1 MNLQSRLL
9 SLAVLTLA
17 CAKATGGE
25 PQLVFIDGND
35 ENKVVRLADVSRV
48 TFGTKGLTVTTDTDR
63 EFPYT
68 SLKRMVFD
76 HDGSHNQS
84 SVTVASA
91 DLRQGN
97 LIIDNAAQTLA
108 VAGAEDET
116 TSLEIYTTTGRTA
129 LAVKDY
135 HSEAVDISALP
146 SGVYIVR
153 TNLYSAKFIIK

>member
-9 SLAVLTLA
+9 SLAVLALA
-17 CAKATGGE
+17 SAKATGGE
-25 PQLVFIDGND
+25 PQLVFIDSND

-48 TFGTKGLTVTTDTDR
+48 TFGTEGLTVTTDTDR
-63 EFPYT
+63 ELPYT

-76 HDGSHNQS
+76 HDGSYNQS

-108 VAGAEDET
+108 VAGAEEET
-116 TSLEIYTTTGRTA
+116 TSLEIYTTTGRTV
-129 LAVKDY
+129 LAVKNY

-153 TNLYSAKFIIK
+153 TDLYSAKFIKK